1 MPTAEQILRESW
13 LRWAEYLP
21 DIQRPWRAA
30 RIAGLVALTCGLL
43 LAGGYL
49 VDQAVPYG
57 GVAVHAGF
65 WLWAGAWMRGG
76 FWPRR
81 EEYRRR
87 FGMLAYRQ
95 LCVRFLLPAVLGGLP
110 ALFFPVLV
118 GGEPLLPPW
127 LAYAAAGYLLI
138 TSLLLAARGPE
149 LFLRWDLRAFVYSVF
164 PKEGQVLFSGV
175 FTWLRHPVYSA
186 FVRWSFALAL
196 VRNNAGA
203 LACAGLTAV
212 GLWLW
217 SRVEERELVE
227 RDASY
232 ESYRRRVPALA
243 VIWPVPLVRFW
254 RFLATGAAGPA

>member
-1 MPTAEQILRESW
+1 MPSAGQILRESW
-13 LRWAEYLP
+13 LRWGEYLP
-21 DIQRPWRAA
+21 DIQRPWVAA
-30 RIAGLVALTCGLL
+30 RIAGLVVLTCGLL
-43 LAGGYL
+43 LAGAFL
-49 VDQAVPYG
+49 LDQAVPYG
-57 GVAVHAGF
+57 GVAVQAGF
-65 WLWAGAWMRGG
+65 GLWAAAWMRGG

-81 EEYRRR
+81 DEYRQR

-95 LCVRFLLPAVLGGLP
+95 LSVRFLLPAVLGGLP

-127 LAYAAAGYLLI
+127 LAYGAAGYLLLTTI
-138 TSLLLAARGPE
+138 LLSARGRE

-164 PKEGQVLFSGV
+164 PKEGPVLTSGV
-175 FTWLRHPVYSA
+175 FAWLRHPVYSA

-196 VRNNAGA
+196 VRNNLPA
-203 LACAGLTAV
+203 LMCAGLTAL

-217 SRVEERELVE
+217 SRVEERELIE

-232 ESYRRRVPALA
+232 ENYRRRVPAMA

-254 RFLATGAAGPA
+254 RFLVTGPSGPA